1 MQLEV
6 MEVIGERL
14 VCLKTL
20 IGQKKEGEERS
31 IIDRLK
37 EVMESAEKDESLYI
51 SLAAELSEQ
60 LEATKE
66 TIVILKREVT
76 NTLIG

>member
-1 MQLEV
+1 
-6 MEVIGERL
+6 
-14 VCLKTL
+14 L
-20 IGQKKEGEERS
+20 IGQEEEGEERS

-51 SLAAELSEQ
+51 SLAAELSER